1 MKLFA
6 KQYTPDIFDATGLTL
21 ADDNATAVSELV
33 FEESFAMNER
43 NKYSSFIKFNTGIKN
58 KKIIPI
64 LGGFTGLAGH
74 ELTGENCT
82 PTESDMQLSSSQKKW
97 ECIYIG
103 DRLVD
108 CYTNIKETFWTY
120 FRPSGVDGQDPSQ
133 NPAYSSYVQMRLQEY
148 LADLLMF
155 RILFMSDTD
164 VAAATN
170 NSLTS
175 DQLKYFN
182 THDAIIKQCKDIFAA
197 DAARQ
202 TTLAENAQTTYATQ
216 SFDNTAIVV
225 GTVATYRATNILNNL
240 IKNSH
245 IDLKRIPKS
254 RRVILISQTIADRY
268 AEERKAITNVDLGYI
283 RTETGMDM
291 FVFDGVDVVILPTY
305 DTLILSYYDNGTR
318 QWEPHFAIHTTKDNI
333 QVGTLQTTDFETFS
347 SHYDK
352 TTKKWYLDFA
362 FDFDVKVIVDRLIQI
377 AI

>member
-21 ADDNATAVSELV
+21 SDDNAQVVSELV
-33 FEESFAMNER
+33 FEESFAMNEK
-43 NKYSSFIKFNTGIKN
+43 NKFSRFIKFNTGIKN

-64 LGGFTGLAGH
+64 LGGFTGLAGK
-74 ELTGENCT
+74 ELTDEGCT
-82 PTESDMQLSSSQKKW
+82 PTASSMTISSSQKKW
-97 ECIYIG
+97 ECVYMG
-103 DRLVD
+103 DRLED
-108 CYTNIKETFWTY
+108 CYINIKETFWTY

-133 NPAYSSYVQMRLQEY
+133 NPAYSSFVQMRLQEY

-155 RILFMSDTD
+155 RILFISNTGI
-164 VAAATN
+164 AAETN
-170 NSLTS
+170 NTIVTA
-175 DQLKYFN
+175 DLKYFN
-182 THDAIIKQCKDIFAA
+182 THDGIIQQCKDIFAA
-197 DAARQ
+197 DADRQ

-225 GTVATYRATNILNNL
+225 GTVATYKATNILNNL
-240 IKNSH
+240 VKNSH
-245 IDLKRIPKS
+245 SDLKRVPKA

-291 FVFDGVDVVILPTY
+291 FMFDGIEVVILPTY
-305 DTLILSYYDNGTR
+305 DTMIDSHFDNGTR

-347 SHYDK
+347 SFYSK
-352 TTKKWYLDFA
+352 ENKKWILDFA